1 MFKSVKNPIKGP
13 GGPARI
19 IICTTL
25 YINEMFKKL
34 AFKSSVSFSKSNL
47 RSIPFYF
54 DFLT

>member
-34 AFKSSVSFSKSNL
+34 SLQKFCF
-47 RSIPFYF
+47 
-54 DFLT
+54 FLKI